1 VTTNAQSVHKSIGSK
16 TLGLL
21 FLLSLSVF
29 INYVDRGNLSVAA
42 PLLKGELN
50 LSASQ
55 LGVLLGAFF
64 WTYMALMVVSGWL
77 VDRFHV
83 GRVLAVGFAVWSLA
97 TGLTGLVHGFTTLLI
112 CRMLLG
118 AGESVAFP
126 SYGKILARHVP
137 QEHRG
142 LANAIITCGMTLGPA
157 VGTLGCGRLMAT
169 YGWRPVFVVL
179 GFVSLI
185 WVVPWIRWMPKTPA
199 DLERSVC
206 PASVGEILR
215 RRAFWGAALGHFCLN
230 YPLYLMIVWLPY
242 YLVSER
248 HLSMKQMAEEGALFY
263 LMYAIA
269 SPILAW
275 IADHFIR
282 TGMSANLV
290 RKLSMAIGHIG
301 VAAGLLGCAAGSAHT
316 SFIFLMITGAAC
328 GFAGPNT
335 FVFAQTFAGPAV
347 AGRWTGLQNCF
358 ANLAGVV
365 VAPLTGLVVDRTGQF
380 WWAFVVAAAITLLG
394 GAAWVFLTGPL
405 QQLQWPA
412 EIQDRNDRLLRP
424 AVLPT

>member
-1 VTTNAQSVHKSIGSK
+1 MTIHTRFVHKSIGGK

-29 INYVDRGNLSVAA
+29 INYVDRGNFSIAA
-42 PLLKGELN
+42 PLLKEELN

-64 WTYMALMVVSGWL
+64 WTYMALMIVSGWL

-97 TGLTGLVHGFTTLLI
+97 TGLTGLVHGFATLLL

-126 SYGKILARHVP
+126 SYSKILARHVP

-169 YGWRPVFVVL
+169 YGWRPVFVFL

-185 WVVPWIRWMPKTPA
+185 WIGPWLRWMPKAPA

-215 RRAFWGAALGHFCLN
+215 RRAFWGSALGHFCLN

-248 HLSMKQMAEEGALFY
+248 HLSMNQMAEEGALFY
-263 LMYAIA
+263 IMYAIA

-275 IADHFIR
+275 IADHFVRI
-282 TGMSANLV
+282 GMSANLV
-290 RKLSMAIGHIG
+290 RKLSMAIGHI
-301 VAAGLLGCAAGSAHT
+301 VIAAGLLGCAAGSERT
-316 SFIFLMITGAAC
+316 SFICLMITGAAC

-335 FVFAQTFAGPAV
+335 FLFAQTFAGPAV

-394 GAAWVFLTGPL
+394 GASWVFLTGPL

-412 EIQDRNDRLLRP
+412 EIENNEDPLLDP
-424 AVLPT
+424 AVSPT